1 MWVSVLSCAI
11 GPEGA
16 YRPPAYL
23 PREHL
28 LVPCTIQEHKGPA
41 SQLSTRESGEQ
52 DMAREIGCR
61 KIFEV
66 NTHTE

>member
-23 PREHL
+23 PGEHL
-28 LVPCTIQEHKGPA
+28 LVPCTIQERKGPA

-52 DMAREIGCR
+52 DMAWEIGVQWVQ
-61 KIFEV
+61 E
-66 NTHTE
+66 NL